1 MLQRAGHNLKVVTYG
16 QSIDQLADYDLI
28 RIRGIKHCYD
38 GQGRL
43 SLLKSLLQNF
53 GVLTYYAKSW
63 KRVRRQLA
71 EFSPDVLIVNFEP
84 FAPLIARS
92 LKVPVVSFD
101 NQHAL
106 LYFHL
111 PVPKGCRW
119 SAWITKTATRLV
131 VRGAEHYVIMAFTP
145 FETVDRQVHVVP
157 PVVQD
162 EIRQLRPTTG
172 PKVLVYLKRP
182 SLRFLEVLKR
192 TDQQFLV
199 YGYNTAAT
207 DGNLTYRVF
216 SDRMPGELGACKAV
230 MGSTGMSLMSEA
242 VWLKKPFFGVPLKN
256 EFEQTWNATLIR
268 QSNFGDFSEEPTK
281 EAVDHFFR
289 HLNEYRGSLEE
300 YRFDADAAGEKLLE
314 LIARRRGRKRKELAA
329 RDLRAGCLDSDQGQA
344 ARKG

>member
-16 QSIDQLADYDLI
+16 QSIGQLADYDLI

-53 GVLTYYAKSW
+53 GVLAYYAKSW
-63 KRVRRQLA
+63 KGLRRQLA

-84 FAPLIARS
+84 IAPLIARS

-111 PVPKGCRW
+111 PVPKGCGW

-131 VRGAEHYVIMAFTP
+131 VRRAEHYVIMAFTP
-145 FETVDRQVHVVP
+145 FATDDRQVHVVP

-182 SLRFLEVLKR
+182 NLRFLEVLKR

-230 MGSTGMSLMSEA
+230 MGTTGMSLMSEA
-242 VWLKKPFFGVPLKN
+242 VWLKKPFFGIPLKN
-256 EFEQTWNATLIR
+256 EFEQTWNATRIR

-289 HLNEYRGSLEE
+289 HLNEYRRSLEE

-314 LIARRRGRKRKELAA
+314 LIERRRGREGKEPAA
-329 RDLRAGCLDSDQGQA
+329 RDLRARRLGAD
-344 ARKG
+344 

>member
-1 MLQRAGHNLKVVTYG
+1 MARAILPVLQRGGHNLKVVTYG
-16 QSIDQLADYDLI
+16 QSIGQLADYDLI
-28 RIRGIKHCYD
+28 RIRGIRHCYD

-53 GVLTYYAKSW
+53 GVLAYYAKGW
-63 KRVRRQLA
+63 KGLRRQLA
-71 EFSPDVLIVNFEP
+71 EFLPDVLIVNFEP

-92 LKVPVVSFD
+92 LNVPVVSFD

-111 PVPKGCRW
+111 PVPKGCGW

-131 VRGAEHYVIMAFTP
+131 VRRAEHYVIMAFTP
-145 FETVDRQVHVVP
+145 FETDDRQVHVVP

-182 SLRFLEVLKR
+182 NSRFLEVLKR

-230 MGSTGMSLMSEA
+230 MGTTGMSLMSEA
-242 VWLKKPFFGVPLKN
+242 VWLKKPFFGIPLKN
-256 EFEQTWNATLIR
+256 EFEQMWNATTIR
-268 QSNFGDFSEEPTK
+268 RSNFGDFSEEPTK

-289 HLNEYRGSLEE
+289 HLNEYRRSLEE
-300 YRFDADAAGEKLLE
+300 YRFNADAAGEKLLA
-314 LIARRRGRKRKELAA
+314 LIERRPGREGKELAA
-329 RDLRAGCLDSDQGQA
+329 RDLRARRLGAD
-344 ARKG
+344 